1 MVTYIL
7 RRLAAVAVMLVI
19 ISMATFA
26 LFFAAPTDPA
36 ALTCGREC
44 TPEVLAANSK
54 AMGFDQP
61 LPVQYWNMVKGLGTD
76 RYFPDDPELLVS
88 APQTVTTCEAPCLGY
103 SFLRQEPVTDL
114 VAEAIPVTASIAVG
128 AFVLWMVVG
137 VGAGV
142 VAAVR
147 RGSLLDRAIV
157 ASALVGYSLP
167 TFFIG
172 LLLLTFVSI
181 RWGWLPAPEYVPLT
195 SDPVGWAT
203 GLLLPWVALAVVFA
217 AGYIRLTR
225 AYMIESLS
233 EDYVRTARAKGVP
246 ERTVVLKHG
255 LRAALTPVV
264 TMAGLDLGGLL
275 GGMVVT
281 EQVFG
286 LNGLGRLAV
295 ASVQNMDL
303 PTTTA
308 VVLLAATAYTMAN
321 LLVDIVYGFID
332 PRVRQGRA

>member
-1 MVTYIL
+1 MFSYIL
-7 RRLAAVAVMLVI
+7 RRLFAVVVMLVL

-44 TPEVLAANSK
+44 TPEVLEANTK
-54 AMGFDQP
+54 AMGLDKP
-61 LPVQYWNMVKGLGTD
+61 LPVQYVNMVKGLVSD
-76 RYFPDDPELLVS
+76 RHFPDDPEILRT
-88 APQTVTTCEAPCLGY
+88 APHTVTTCEAPCLGY
-103 SFLRQEPVTDL
+103 SFLRQESVSSLVLQALPVTVS
-114 VAEAIPVTASIAVG
+114 VALG
-128 AFVLWMVVG
+128 AFVLWMTVG

-142 VAAVR
+142 IAAVR
-147 RGSLLDRAIV
+147 RGSLIDRGIV
-157 ASALVGYSLP
+157 AVALVGYSLP

-181 RWGWLPAPEYVPLT
+181 RWGWLPSPQYVSPFTDPL
-195 SDPVGWAT
+195 GWAQ

-225 AYMIESLS
+225 AYLIESLS
-233 EDYVRTARAKGVP
+233 EDHVRTARAKGVP
-246 ERTVVLKHG
+246 ERSVIMRHG
-255 LRAALTPVV
+255 LRAALTPIV

-295 ASVQNMDL
+295 ESVTNLDL
-303 PTTTA
+303 PTITA
-308 VVLLAATAYTMAN
+308 VVLLAATAYTLAN
-321 LLVDIVYGFID
+321 LVVDLVYGVID

>member
-1 MVTYIL
+1 MITYIL
-7 RRLAAVAVMLVI
+7 RRLVAVMVMLVL

-44 TPEVLAANSK
+44 TPEVLAANTK
-54 AMGFDQP
+54 AMGLDKP
-61 LPVQYWNMVKGLGTD
+61 LPVQYWNMVKGLATD
-76 RYFPDDPELLVS
+76 RHFPDDPEIMRT

-103 SFLRQEPVTDL
+103 SFLRQEPVTKL
-114 VAEAIPVTASIAVG
+114 VADALPVTVSIALG

-137 VGAGV
+137 VGLGV

-147 RGSLLDRAIV
+147 RGSMLDRGIV
-157 ASALVGYSLP
+157 AAALVGYSLP

-181 RWGWLPAPEYVPLT
+181 RWGVLPAPQYVSLFKDPL
-195 SDPVGWAT
+195 GWAT
-203 GLLLPWVALAVVFA
+203 GLVLPWVALAVVFA

-246 ERTVVLKHG
+246 ERQVIVRHG

-295 ASVQNMDL
+295 ESVTNLDL
-303 PTTTA
+303 PTITA
-308 VVLLAATAYTMAN
+308 VVLLAAAAYTIAN
-321 LLVDIVYGFID
+321 LVVDLVYGVID